1 MPVVALVPLSF
12 GALQFDDVVQREN
25 DCHILQWWHKADK
38 IQFNSIQFNSGL
50 FPSQNHMKSKH

>member
-25 DCHILQWWHKADK
+25 VCHILLWWHKADK
-38 IQFNSIQFNSGL
+38 IVHFEDCR
-50 FPSQNHMKSKH
+50 